1 MTRPPEIEKAA
12 PARHGFGLQNI
23 ELLGS
28 AFDKKHTLATLAPQ
42 PRCATPDGFITL
54 GDAVL
59 LALAAA
65 SLTGE
70 ASLQ

>member
-1 MTRPPEIEKAA
+1 MPRPPEIEKAA

-28 AFDKKHTLATLAPQ
+28 AFDKKHTPSTLPPQ
-42 PRCATPDGFITL
+42 PRRATPDGFTTL

-65 SLTGE
+65 PLTME
-70 ASLQ
+70 TPQ

>member
-1 MTRPPEIEKAA
+1 MEKAA

-28 AFDKKHTLATLAPQ
+28 AFDNNSNLPPLNSQ
-42 PRCATPDGFITL
+42 PRRATPAGFITL

-65 SLTGE
+65 SLSGE
-70 ASLQ
+70 TPQ

>member
-1 MTRPPEIEKAA
+1 MPRPPEIEKAA

-28 AFDKKHTLATLAPQ
+28 AFDKKHTSVTIPPQ
-42 PRCATPDGFITL
+42 PRHATPDGFVTL

-65 SLTGE
+65 SLAGE
-70 ASLQ
+70 ARS